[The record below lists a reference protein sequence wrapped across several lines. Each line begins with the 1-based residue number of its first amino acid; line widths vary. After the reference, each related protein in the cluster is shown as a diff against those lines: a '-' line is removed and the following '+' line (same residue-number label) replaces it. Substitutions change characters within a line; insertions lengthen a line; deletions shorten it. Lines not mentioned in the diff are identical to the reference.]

1 MVVMSYKETGIN
13 KNFIAELEHEFA
25 CFAHGHRTQIFL
37 YGDSHCKCFTRDE
50 TKIGNLIVKNCYYQG
65 ASMRGLSNINS
76 KLKYQPFIL
85 DNIVKHSNDYHV
97 FKFGQV
103 DVEYGFWYKKL
114 IKKENIQQ
122 IDFFNKTIDEYI
134 GLMLKIKDNISQNI
148 ITCGVNLA
156 NNIDTVLQEL
166 NSTYINWSN
175 GIVKKKRA
183 YNLKKLPR
191 HITVSTQ
198 NSGLLTFNNIL
209 KRCCD
214 DNCIKYFDT
223 TSECSTKNKAGDI
236 ICKDIFKGLDHHY
249 AGAEWKVPSEHHG
262 SYTHYIF
269 LKALLNS
276 ITT

>member
-1 MVVMSYKETGIN
+1 M
-13 KNFIAELEHEFA
+13 KNIIDNIAELEHEFA
-25 CFAHGHRTQIFL
+25 SFTRGSGKNIFI

-50 TKIGNLIVKNCYYQG
+50 TKIGNLIVKNCYWQF
-65 ASMRGLSNINS
+65 ASMRGLCNTNS

-85 DNIVKHSNDYHV
+85 DSIGKHSNDYHV

-122 IDFFNKTIDEYI
+122 IDFFNKIIDNYI

-148 ITCGVNLA
+148 MICGVNLA
-156 NNIDTVLQEL
+156 NKIETVLAEL
-166 NSTYINWSN
+166 NSTVLNYNN
-175 GIVKKKRA
+175 GIVTKIHTHK
-183 YNLKKLPR
+183 LKELPSDL
-191 HITVSTQ
+191 TLTTQ
-198 NSGLLTFNNIL
+198 NSALLTFNNIL
-209 KRCCD
+209 KRQCD
-214 DNCIKYFDT
+214 ANHIKYFDT

-249 AGAEWKVPSEHHG
+249 AGAEWKIPSEHHG

-269 LKALLNS
+269 LKALINI
-276 ITT
+276 ITK

>member
-1 MVVMSYKETGIN
+1 M
-13 KNFIAELEHEFA
+13 KNITSDVTKLEHEFA
-25 CFAHGHRTQIFL
+25 SFTRGCRKKIFI

-50 TKIGNLIVKNCYYQG
+50 TKIGNIVVKNCYYQC

-85 DNIVKHSNDYHV
+85 DNVAKHSNDYHV

-122 IDFFNKTIDEYI
+122 IDFFNKMIDEYI

-148 ITCGVNLA
+148 IICGVNLA
-156 NNIDTVLQEL
+156 NDIIGVLREI
-166 NSTYINWSN
+166 NTTYTNWNN
-175 GIVKKKRA
+175 GIAEKKQA
-183 YNLKKLPR
+183 HNLKELPR
-191 HITVSTQ
+191 HITIQTQ
-198 NSGLLTFNNIL
+198 TSNLLTFNDIL

-214 DNCIKYFDT
+214 DHYIKYFDT

-236 ICKDIFKGLDHHY
+236 IRKDIFKGLDHHY
-249 AGAEWKVPSEHHG
+249 AGAEWKLPSEHHG